1 MSRPQRF
8 DIRYTTR
15 FRYGS
20 AVRESHNEV
29 RACPADNDRQSV
41 LHYRFTVSPEASVQS
56 FRDYWDTRVEA
67 FGVRGLHDE
76 LVTVAES
83 SVETRPTT
91 VPLDDLR
98 PLGEIRTALRLAHHD
113 EVVPTPATQPDDDM
127 RRVAAGLAA
136 NGATTVHDV
145 LLAVQVAVR
154 ERLDYD
160 RSATTVTTTAAEAWQ
175 IGAGVCQD
183 YAHASV
189 ALCRELGIPARYVS
203 GFLFTSSDESG
214 VVPADTESVEVQT
227 HAWVEA
233 AVAPNRWLAIDP
245 TNGLPV
251 EQFHVKIGHGRHY
264 DDVCPFN
271 GSFVGVSDA
280 ELEATVEMSRK
291 GDNYV
296 APAVVRPSD
305 QGVLAVPTPGG
316 GDRARHQQQQ
326 QQQ

>member
-15 FRYGS
+15 FRYGT

-29 RACPADNDRQSV
+29 RACPADDDRQSV
-41 LHYRFTVSPEASVQS
+41 LHYRFRVSPDASVQS

-83 SVETRPTT
+83 SVEVRPIT
-91 VPLDDLR
+91 VPVDDLR
-98 PLGEIRTALRLAHHD
+98 PLAEVKTALRLAHHD
-113 EVVPTPATQPDDDM
+113 EIVPTPATQPDDDM
-127 RRVAAGLAA
+127 RRAVAGLDV
-136 NGATTVHDV
+136 GQATPHDL
-145 LLAVQVAVR
+145 LLAVQALVR
-154 ERLDYD
+154 ERLRYD
-160 RSATTVTTTAAEAWQ
+160 GTATDVSTTAVEAWQ

-214 VVPADTESVEVQT
+214 VVPADTDSVEVQT

-251 EQFHVKIGHGRHY
+251 AQFHVKIGHGRHY

-291 GDNYV
+291 GENYV

-305 QGVLAVPTPGG
+305 QGVLAVPTPGS
-316 GDRARHQQQQ
+316 RARHQQQQ